1 MKKAIR
7 TIAAVSLLGAFFVL
21 PGAVAAQSSD
31 RDHDGMP
38 DTWEKHNGLSTTTA
52 NGQKDADRDGLKN
65 KAEYRY
71 GFDPRDRD
79 SNNDGVRDNRENAGV
94 IVSFTDGTL
103 TIQKADGSGTVSGK
117 VTDATEI
124 VTGSRHQCTHN
135 DQAAEEQGSTQS
147 HRGEGT
153 DTSGADTQS
162 SGSNDQ
168 SGQEGSTGTPAD
180 LVAGTRVHEAQ
191 LDSSGA
197 FTKIVLIK

>member
-38 DTWEKHNGLSTTTA
+38 DTWEKQNSLSTTTA
-52 NGQKDADRDGLKN
+52 NGQRDADRDGLKN

-79 SNNDGVRDNRENAGV
+79 SNNDGVRDGRENAGV
-94 IVSFTDGTL
+94 IVSFTDGML
-103 TIQKADGSGTVSGK
+103 TIQKANGSGTVSGK

-135 DQAAEEQGSTQS
+135 DETAEQQGTTQQGTTQS

-153 DTSGADTQS
+153 DTSGPDSQ
-162 SGSNDQ
+162 NQ
-168 SGQEGSTGTPAD
+168 SGQEGTTAD

-191 LDSSGA
+191 LDSSGT
-197 FTKIVLIK
+197 FTEIVLIK